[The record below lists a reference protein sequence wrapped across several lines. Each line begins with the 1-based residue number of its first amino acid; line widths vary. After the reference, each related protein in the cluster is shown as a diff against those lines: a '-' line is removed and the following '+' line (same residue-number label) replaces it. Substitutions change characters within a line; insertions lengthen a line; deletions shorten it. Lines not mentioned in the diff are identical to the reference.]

1 MRAPRFVLAVSL
13 STLSAALVASP
24 LFYRALQVRSGDIAA
39 IDGAEFSQQQ
49 RPTTS
54 SADVDETTRGDAVIA
69 ADSML
74 TTISSAATVVTRS
87 ALNPTSPSSTVA
99 VETPLPTE
107 ATETTPT
114 TPSTPVPEAKPT
126 TVSTGPGPEA
136 PTTQYEGPTKSLAPE
151 GGPTLTIPP
160 SSTPDS
166 LGSTT
171 DTAPDDSST
180 STTTS
185 IPDPFDPDTT
195 TTVDPGGTTTTTVDP
210 AAPPVTKPD
219 NARFEAE

>member
-1 MRAPRFVLAVSL
+1 MVDSFLKMMRAPRFVLAVSL

-74 TTISSAATVVTRS
+74 TIISSAATVVTRS

-114 TPSTPVPEAKPT
+114 T
-126 TVSTGPGPEA
+126 VSTGPGPEA
-136 PTTQYEGPTKSLAPE
+136 PTAQYEGPTTSLAPE

-185 IPDPFDPDTT
+185 IPDPSDPDTT